1 VNTPHHPRAVAL
13 AVLAIALLAG
23 CDDSRTTRTSNSS
36 VSYQAQ
42 GLGNIT
48 ADDFDLGTVVA
59 KLALGDVSFTDF
71 AALEQYVND
80 PANGINNVDLDK
92 DKTVDAISVREQRD
106 GDKRYL
112 VFAAIP
118 SSTKDEGSAEN
129 IATLT
134 LTQTA
139 TGQVDISAGYANTV
153 QGYDSTYYHQQA
165 ALRNALFFS
174 MYFNAMRPMYVYH
187 SPYAYYHARPY
198 LGSAQRTQVRTTYST
213 QTRISPVARSTAR
226 PASFVTARPTTA
238 TVQRQQAAA
247 RMATRPSSLGG
258 ATQGNRD
265 YGVRSATQPRSQ
277 GTSFRPSAPAPR
289 PSYSAPA
296 PRPSFGGGGGF
307 RMGSGRRR

>member
-1 VNTPHHPRAVAL
+1 MNTSRTPRSGSAHPRAAAL
-13 AVLAIALLAG
+13 AILAAALVAG
-23 CDDSRTTRTSNSS
+23 CDDTRMTRTSNSS

-48 ADDFDLGTVVA
+48 AEDFDLGTIVA
-59 KLALGDVSFTDF
+59 KLTSGDVNFADF

-80 PANGINNVDLDK
+80 PGNGINNVDLDG

-139 TGQVDISAGYANTV
+139 TGQVDVSAGYANTV
-153 QGYDSTYYHQQA
+153 HGHDSYYYHQHS
-165 ALRNALFFS
+165 ALRDALFFS

-187 SPYAYYHARPY
+187 SPYAYYNARPIM
-198 LGSAQRTQVRTTYST
+198 GTAQRTQVRSTYAT
-213 QTRISPVARSTAR
+213 QSRITPVPRSTAR
-226 PASFVTARPTTA
+226 PASFVAAKPTTA
-238 TVQRQQAAA
+238 TVQRQQAARTA
-247 RMATRPSSLGG
+247 ARPSTLGG
-258 ATQGNRD
+258 ATQGSRD
-265 YGVRSATQPRSQ
+265 YGTRSVTQPKSQ
-277 GTSFRPSAPAPR
+277 GSSFRSTPSSAPR
-289 PSYSAPA
+289 RS
-296 PRPSFGGGGGF
+296 SFGGGS